1 MLLTCPNCRSGLQV
15 PDGTAAM
22 VRCPACKTVFS
33 PADSEPDEGEDE
45 GREER
50 PKTRKPRRDD
60 GGEPR
65 KKKAA
70 KARES
75 EEEGGENRDFDPV
88 DEEEDRQRRR
98 KRRRREA
105 DEELAPEERA
115 ARKAA
120 FARAAVGAKLIW
132 VAFGLF
138 LLSMFCVILFF
149 FQFAVARLIAPS
161 PMYIVAAGVFG
172 LLNWILAAVGVG
184 LCLSG
189 PRAPGHWGYGIS
201 AAVAV
206 AAHAA
211 FLLTLVAQAKEVA
224 IGQTGDNQQMTDLV
238 RWGQLPTRMD
248 ATMMYL
254 TVICYQDQLA
264 GLPKGAM
271 VLSMVTGLVE
281 MVRTVLI
288 MMLLSCL
295 ARAALDEELAHK
307 CTRAGGVASG
317 GPGLLAL
324 AMLIFV
330 AAMVETNAAG
340 GLLASIL
347 LLVAFMGVYA
357 VLMGT
362 TFPAFMAARE
372 VADAC
377 DEPFQS
383 LIPQL

>member
-1 MLLTCPNCRSGLQV
+1 MLLTCPNCGSGLQV

-33 PADSEPDEGEDE
+33 PADSAPPEPEDE
-45 GREER
+45 EEER
-50 PKTRKPRRDD
+50 QERPRKRKPARDED
-60 GGEPR
+60 EPR

-70 KARES
+70 KERES
-75 EEEGGENRDFDPV
+75 EKEEGENRDFDPEPV
-88 DEEEDRQRRR
+88 DRRSRR
-98 KRRRREA
+98 KKRRREA
-105 DEELAPEERA
+105 DEQLTPEERA

-132 VAFGLF
+132 VSFGLF
-138 LLSMFCVILFF
+138 LLSMFCVVLFF

-161 PMYIVAAGVFG
+161 PTYIVAAGVFG

-206 AAHAA
+206 AVHIV
-211 FLLTLVAQAKEVA
+211 FLLALVAQAKDVA
-224 IGQTGDNQQMTDLV
+224 IGQAGDNQQMTDLV

-281 MVRTVLI
+281 MVRAVLI

-307 CTRAGGVASG
+307 CTRAGGIASG

-324 AMLIFV
+324 GMLIFV

-347 LLVAFMGVYA
+347 LLVVFMGVYA

-362 TFPAFMAARE
+362 MFPAFMAARE